1 MKSAPTA
8 LLALC
13 LCLPLVGDEVAKK
26 KFKEMK
32 TLAEKGDAEAQ
43 NNLGSHYFGSSSRED
58 KKTAIKWWR
67 KAAEQGH
74 LDAHFNLGTAYVA
87 GSGVEKNADIAV
99 QWFRKAAENS
109 DVMSQAKLGKIYWHG
124 DLQPKDKIKALAW
137 FIIAVK
143 NGAVQFGYF
152 EFLEGIPSMSQI
164 NKELTPEK
172 IKKAE
177 ALVEEMVKKNPKLLN
192 K

>member
-1 MKSAPTA
+1 MNP
-8 LLALC
+8 LLL
-13 LCLPLVGDEVAKK
+13 LVLSVSLPLLLGGCGGPSLAELT
-26 KFKEMK
+26 E
-32 TLAEKGDAEAQ
+32 LAEKGDAEAQ

-143 NGAVQFGYF
+143 NGAIQFGYF